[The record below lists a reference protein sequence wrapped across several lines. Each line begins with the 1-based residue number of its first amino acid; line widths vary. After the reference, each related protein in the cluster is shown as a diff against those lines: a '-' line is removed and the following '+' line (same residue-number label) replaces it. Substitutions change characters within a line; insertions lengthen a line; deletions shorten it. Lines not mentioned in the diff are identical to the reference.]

1 VKKRKKKKKRRRRK
15 RKVKQARIQEILM
28 KSSSWL
34 LGKKEEGTLCLSRA
48 LSCNYKYFHIV
59 PYVQQV

>member
-1 VKKRKKKKKRRRRK
+1 VKKRKKKMKKRKRK

-34 LGKKEEGTLCLSRA
+34 LGKKEKGPLCLSRA
-48 LSCNYKYFHIV
+48 LSCNWQYFHIV

>member
-1 VKKRKKKKKRRRRK
+1 VKKRKKKKRK
-15 RKVKQARIQEILM
+15 RKVKQPRIQEILM

-34 LGKKEEGTLCLSRA
+34 LGKEEEGTLCLSRA
-48 LSCNYKYFHIV
+48 LSCNWQHFHFV

>member
-1 VKKRKKKKKRRRRK
+1 VKKRKKKKMKKKRK

-34 LGKKEEGTLCLSRA
+34 HGKKEEGTLCLSRA
-48 LSCNYKYFHIV
+48 LSCNWQHFHIV

>member
-1 VKKRKKKKKRRRRK
+1 MRVKKRKKKRK
-15 RKVKQARIQEILM
+15 KVKQARMQEILM

-34 LGKKEEGTLCLSRA
+34 RGRREKETLCLNRA
-48 LSCNYKYFHIV
+48 LSGNWQHFHIV